1 MKLAHQVKQRR
12 QALGISQEELA
23 ERVYVTRQTVSNW
36 ENGKSYPDIGSLIR
50 LSDLFGVSLDI
61 LIKGDLEEMKEQ
73 INEADR
79 KKFDRDSA
87 IFTGLLIA
95 AIVSA
100 VPLAYFLRW
109 VGAAIW
115 LVLAGVMFY
124 FSLRVEKQKKA
135 FDIHTYREIVAFSQ
149 GKRLDE
155 IEKAREEG
163 KRPYQQVLLTV
174 ASGLIALAVC
184 AGMVLLLKAL
194 FP

>member
-1 MKLAHQVKQRR
+1 MKLAQQVKQRR

-87 IFTGLLIA
+87 IYTGLLIA

-100 VPLAYFLRW
+100 APLAYFLRW

-155 IEKAREEG
+155 IEKARESG

-184 AGMVLLLKAL
+184 AGMAVLLKAL